1 MFDQRSAASRM
12 SPHNFYVKE
21 EGTEQPGKDI
31 DRSGNAL
38 QQCDATGARCLSVH
52 ALHTS
57 VFGCTR
63 PTVETLISTGSSIS
77 V

>member
-1 MFDQRSAASRM
+1 MSFWCMRSGKVR
-12 SPHNFYVKE
+12 
-21 EGTEQPGKDI
+21 PGKDI